1 MRQFKQAR
9 QGTRHSL
16 HWGLDKVT
24 HKEAQGP
31 WGIRAPAFRNVGP
44 LSIGVNEAIGSVI
57 FLPRDYHDQFA

>member
-31 WGIRAPAFRNVGP
+31 WGKGHQLLGIWVLLALELMRP
-44 LSIGVNEAIGSVI
+44 LV
-57 FLPRDYHDQFA
+57 